1 MKLTTQL
8 ARVLLF
14 YTVLCHRYHH
24 IESSTTESSTETLTS
39 VDLVPTSL
47 TDTASDAAGTT
58 GSSDTTSRDLSI
70 TGSSD
75 TTTSDHSVDSS
86 NSIAFSQQS
95 IADETTIGGHVL
107 SETIIATNNYHSSQK
122 LCIPEPCVT
131 CASQRLLPLT
141 IVLSFLAGMLV
152 VVVPAYMYIRR
163 IWCFYNTS
171 DRGSCASDK
180 VTDKVIQKLTLERLN
195 ELEIKQR
202 KKELEFSASNA
213 YSPTDKGPD
222 IVITEFNGRNSY
234 EKFNSANSQ
243 SMSQKAGEHN
253 YYECSVESKNVRGDK
268 EEVEKNDTITYKNM
282 PLDVN
287 ADSVNIEV
295 TKNTADSPVVFK
307 RGIKNSNNDQAKQA
321 ALLSHNPLIAHGQ
334 ETSMPENQTYAHERS
349 LSDKRLHESERGI
362 SSSEKELREHAPDSL
377 LLSDKQLYEHAR
389 ESVISAGDWN
399 GLLALQNENFRDSNQ
414 LSQVF

>member
-75 TTTSDHSVDSS
+75 TTTSDLSITGSSDTTTSDHSVDSS

-95 IADETTIGGHVL
+95 IADETTI
-107 SETIIATNNYHSSQK
+107 
-122 LCIPEPCVT
+122 EPCVT